1 MLMKQSG
8 MLFSGDE
15 WGELSAV
22 KTVRAAVA
30 LYETVGMPSRN
41 LSARTRVEYS
51 RDLADLVGFLESHG
65 ARLLASVSIV
75 HLQGYQAWMDRSGL
89 VTATRRRKTQTV
101 KGFFRFLHG
110 HGLIS
115 APVAATLIPP
125 RVPKREPRFLSE
137 GEYRA
142 LIAASSPNPR
152 DAALVQLFL
161 QTGLCLSEVA
171 RLTIDDIELPDR
183 ITPHAEDSG
192 WVHVH
197 RNGGRQ
203 DRVPLN
209 YKACHALKTMLEGR
223 PAASDQRALF
233 VSQSGGPLSKRRI
246 QAAVAEHLLTAGI
259 RGASVHTL
267 RHTMATHHIARGTAL
282 ETVQETL
289 GHADVSTTALY
300 VPLAKTAQRQALQE
314 HAL

>member
-1 MLMKQSG
+1 MKQSG

-22 KTVRAAVA
+22 KTVREAVA

-41 LSARTRVEYS
+41 LSSRTRVEYS
-51 RDLADLVGFLESHG
+51 RDLADLAGFLENHG
-65 ARLLASVSIV
+65 AKLLASVSIV

-110 HGLIS
+110 HGLIAS
-115 APVAATLIPP
+115 PVAATLIPP

-137 GEYRA
+137 SEYRA
-142 LIAASSPNPR
+142 LVDASSANPR
-152 DAALVQLFL
+152 DTALIQLFL

-183 ITPHAEDSG
+183 ITPDAEDSG

-209 YKACHALKTMLEGR
+209 YKACLALKTMLDNR
-223 PAASDQRALF
+223 PVSLGHRALF
-233 VSQSGGPLSKRRI
+233 VSRLGKPLSKRRI
-246 QAAVAEHLLTAGI
+246 QAAVAEHLLSAGI

-267 RHTMATHHIARGTAL
+267 RHTMATHHIVRGTAL

-289 GHADVSTTALY
+289 GHADVATTALY
-300 VPLAKTAQRQALQE
+300 VPLARRAQRQALQE

>member
-1 MLMKQSG
+1 MKQNG
-8 MLFSGDE
+8 VLFSGDE

-22 KTVRAAVA
+22 KTVREAVA
-30 LYETVGMPSRN
+30 LYETIGMPSRN
-41 LSARTRVEYS
+41 LSSRTRVEYS
-51 RDLADLVGFLESHG
+51 RDLADLARFLESHG
-65 ARLLASVSIV
+65 ARLLASVSLI

-110 HGLIS
+110 NGFIAS
-115 APVAATLIPP
+115 PVAATLIPP
-125 RVPKREPRFLSE
+125 RLPKREPRFLSE
-137 GEYRA
+137 SEYRA
-142 LIAASSPNPR
+142 LLDTSSANPR
-152 DAALVQLFL
+152 DTALLQLFL

-183 ITPHAEDSG
+183 ITPNAEDSG

-197 RNGGRQ
+197 RNRGRQ

-209 YKACHALKTMLEGR
+209 YRACHALKTMLDGR
-223 PAASDQRALF
+223 TAAVGQRALF
-233 VSQSGGPLSKRRI
+233 VSRLGRPLSKRRI
-246 QAAVAEHLLTAGI
+246 QAAVAEYMLIAGI
-259 RGASVHTL
+259 RDASVHTL

-289 GHADVSTTALY
+289 GHADLTTTALY
-300 VPLAKTAQRQALQE
+300 VPLSKKAQRQALQE

>member
-1 MLMKQSG
+1 

-22 KTVRAAVA
+22 KTVREAVA

-51 RDLADLVGFLESHG
+51 RDLADLAGFLESHG

-89 VTATRRRKTQTV
+89 VTATRRRKTLTV
-101 KGFFRFLHG
+101 KGCFRFLHG
-110 HGLIS
+110 HGLIAS
-115 APVAATLIPP
+115 PVAATLIPP

-137 GEYRA
+137 SEYRA
-142 LIAASSPNPR
+142 LLDASSANPR
-152 DAALVQLFL
+152 DTALLQLFL

-183 ITPHAEDSG
+183 ITPNVEDAG
-192 WVHVH
+192 WVHVR
-197 RNGGRQ
+197 RNGGGQ

-209 YKACHALKTMLEGR
+209 YRACHALEVMLQAR
-223 PAASDQRALF
+223 PASLGHRALF
-233 VSQSGGPLSKRRI
+233 VSRLGGPLSKRRI

-259 RGASVHTL
+259 RDASVHTL
-267 RHTMATHHIARGTAL
+267 RHTMATHHIARGTTL

-289 GHADVSTTALY
+289 GHADVATTALYY
-300 VPLAKTAQRQALQE
+300 VPLAKRAQRQALQE

>member
-1 MLMKQSG
+1 MTQNG
-8 MLFSGDE
+8 MLFSGDD

-22 KTVRAAVA
+22 KTVREAVA
-30 LYETVGMPSRN
+30 LYETVGMSSRN
-41 LSARTRVEYS
+41 LSSRTRVEYS

-89 VTATRRRKTQTV
+89 ITATRRRKTLTV
-101 KGFFRFLHG
+101 KGFFRFLYG
-110 HGLIS
+110 HGLI
-115 APVAATLIPP
+115 ATPVAATLIPP
-125 RVPKREPRFLSE
+125 SVLKREPRFLSE
-137 GEYRA
+137 AEYRA
-142 LIAASSPNPR
+142 LIAASSANPR

-183 ITPHAEDSG
+183 ITPDTEDCG
-192 WVHVH
+192 WVHVR

-209 YKACHALKTMLEGR
+209 HKACHALKTMLECR
-223 PAASDQRALF
+223 LAALGNRALF
-233 VSQSGGPLSKRRI
+233 VSRLGRPLSKRRI

-267 RHTMATHHIARGTAL
+267 RHTMATHHIARGTPL

-289 GHADVSTTALY
+289 GHADVATTALY
-300 VPLAKTAQRQALQE
+300 VPLAKKAQKQALQDN
-314 HAL
+314 AL

>member
-1 MLMKQSG
+1 

-22 KTVRAAVA
+22 KTVREAVA
-30 LYETVGMPSRN
+30 LYETIGMPSRN
-41 LSARTRVEYS
+41 LSSRTRVEYS
-51 RDLADLVGFLESHG
+51 RDLADMVGFLESHG
-65 ARLLASVSIV
+65 ARLLASVSLV

-101 KGFFRFLHG
+101 KGFFRFAHG
-110 HGLIS
+110 NGLIAS
-115 APVAATLIPP
+115 PVAATLIPP

-137 GEYRA
+137 SEYRA
-142 LIAASSPNPR
+142 LLDASSQNPR
-152 DAALVQLFL
+152 DTALIQLFL

-171 RLTIDDIELPDR
+171 RLTIDDIELPER
-183 ITPHAEDSG
+183 ITPDAEDSG

-197 RNGGRQ
+197 RNRGRQ

-209 YKACHALKTMLEGR
+209 YKACHALKTMLDNWH
-223 PAASDQRALF
+223 ATLSHRALF
-233 VSQSGGPLSKRRI
+233 VSRLGRPLSKRRI
-246 QAAVAEHLLTAGI
+246 QAAIAEHLLTAGV

-289 GHADVSTTALY
+289 GHADVTSTALY
-300 VPLAKTAQRQALQE
+300 VPLAKRAQRLALQE
-314 HAL
+314 NAL